1 MNIWQISKEVW
12 EWNSVV
18 EDEDV
23 PADQSTEAP
32 VSQSQTTKAKQLL
45 EEQEKTKEPQ
55 EKKERF
61 SKLVSGNIHVQLLIA
76 LRDRQFIIHIRHGGY
91 RPVHER

>member
-61 SKLVSGNIHVQLLIA
+61 SKLVSGNI
-76 LRDRQFIIHIRHGGY
+76 
-91 RPVHER
+91 